1 MTTTSSKKVIVC
13 ARRRRGQT
21 FIEFLLTVFAY
32 LTVAFMT
39 VQVGLGFGVAN
50 YIHYAT
56 FMAAR
61 ALLTGYESEE
71 KQKEKARSVL
81 SKMLKKGDGKD
92 RFDPIAKGTGNG
104 SPAGFEL
111 VGSTGRS
118 KGGNPR
124 DSAWEQGVVYK
135 FNAKLYMLPI
145 APGAK
150 RGQKNAVELESETW
164 LGRDPTIEECKKQL
178 GDRLVDNGC

>member
-1 MTTTSSKKVIVC
+1 MRKN
-13 ARRRRGQT
+13 AGQT

-56 FMAAR
+56 FMASR
-61 ALLTGYESEE
+61 ALLTGYPTRDLQES
-71 KQKEKARSVL
+71 KAKSVL

-104 SPAGFEL
+104 SPPGFEL

-118 KGGNPR
+118 KSGEPR
-124 DSAWEQGVVYK
+124 KNKWEQGVVYR
-135 FNAKLYMLPI
+135 FNAKLYMLPLV
-145 APGAK
+145 PGAK
-150 RGQKNAVELESETW
+150 RGKDNGVELESESF
-164 LGRDPTIEECKKQL
+164 LGREPTIDECKAQL
-178 GDRLVDNGC
+178 ERHKARAQSGNDWLVDNGC